1 MNGFIAFWDG
11 LGPHRLFFI
20 LLVLSFLGHVFFLI
34 FRYRVLSGRGKKEE
48 GREPEGVSVIITSS
62 NKADLLR
69 QNLEYFLRQ
78 DYPCFEVVVVDECSE
93 DDTKEVLSDFQERY
107 PNLKTSRIPPE
118 TKFRQTKKIAIHIG
132 VLAAQYDVLLF
143 SEIECRPASDQW
155 IRTMASAFGERT
167 AVVLGM
173 ANYVEAK
180 GTGLRRY
187 FRFLRFWQM
196 CLLSRLG
203 VHVMA
208 DGCNMGYRKK
218 YYLEARGYTENTQS
232 YMGYDSDMVKKL
244 SRKGKVEIVKDA
256 ASFVV
261 LDETGRRAWKSDYV
275 YHYVQRRGSIM
286 NEKGLL
292 ALDMEIVYEMR
303 RAFEYQEKALQQA
316 YPDAGMSNQQNFF
329 NTDMLIIYTMLFF
342 VKRQEIDH
350 YPLPYLNLK
359 GLPLFSRLTYRC
371 WLGCAKLKFGKRLR
385 ICGQASYQ

>member
-1 MNGFIAFWDG
+1 M
-11 LGPHRLFFI
+11 
-20 LLVLSFLGHVFFLI
+20 I

-173 ANYVEAK
+173 ANYAVAK

-187 FRFLRFWQM
+187 FR
-196 CLLSRLG
+196 S
-203 VHVMA
+203 
-208 DGCNMGYRKK
+208 
-218 YYLEARGYTENTQS
+218 
-232 YMGYDSDMVKKL
+232 
-244 SRKGKVEIVKDA
+244 
-256 ASFVV
+256 
-261 LDETGRRAWKSDYV
+261 
-275 YHYVQRRGSIM
+275 
-286 NEKGLL
+286 
-292 ALDMEIVYEMR
+292 
-303 RAFEYQEKALQQA
+303 
-316 YPDAGMSNQQNFF
+316 
-329 NTDMLIIYTMLFF
+329 
-342 VKRQEIDH
+342 
-350 YPLPYLNLK
+350 
-359 GLPLFSRLTYRC
+359 
-371 WLGCAKLKFGKRLR
+371 
-385 ICGQASYQ
+385 

>member
-143 SEIECRPASDQW
+143 SEIECRPA
-155 IRTMASAFGERT
+155 
-167 AVVLGM
+167 
-173 ANYVEAK
+173 
-180 GTGLRRY
+180 
-187 FRFLRFWQM
+187 
-196 CLLSRLG
+196 G

-275 YHYVQRRGSIM
+275 YHYVQRRQWPWLAQGWGTLDFALEALFYALAFHFIFRTEYGWYAGGCM
-286 NEKGLL
+286 LL
-292 ALDMEIVYEMR
+292 VYVYDVLMVRAALR
-303 RAFEYQEKALQQA
+303 KL
-316 YPDAGMSNQQNFF
+316 NQKQ
-329 NTDMLIIYTMLFF
+329 LSGMLFCMNACGF
-342 VKRQEIDH
+342 V
-350 YPLPYLNLK
+350 YK
-359 GLPLFSRLTYRC
+359 GYY
-371 WLGCAKLKFGKRLR
+371 WL
-385 ICGQASYQ
+385 ASLWGGERRK

>member
-34 FRYRVLSGRGKKEE
+34 FRYRVLSSRGKKEE

-275 YHYVQRRGSIM
+275 YHYVQRRQWPWLAQGWGTLDFALEALFYALAFHFIFRTEYGWYAGGCM
-286 NEKGLL
+286 LL
-292 ALDMEIVYEMR
+292 VYVYDVLMIRAALR
-303 RAFEYQEKALQQA
+303 KL
-316 YPDAGMSNQQNFF
+316 NQKQ
-329 NTDMLIIYTMLFF
+329 LSGMLFCMNACGF
-342 VKRQEIDH
+342 V
-350 YPLPYLNLK
+350 YK
-359 GLPLFSRLTYRC
+359 GYY
-371 WLGCAKLKFGKRLR
+371 WL
-385 ICGQASYQ
+385 ASLWGGERRK